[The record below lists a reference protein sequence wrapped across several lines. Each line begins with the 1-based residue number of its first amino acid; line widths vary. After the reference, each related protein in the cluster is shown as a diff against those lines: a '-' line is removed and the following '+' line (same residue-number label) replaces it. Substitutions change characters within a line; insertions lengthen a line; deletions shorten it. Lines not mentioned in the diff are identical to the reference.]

1 MSTAPE
7 GGIVRLCLRQFVG
20 GHDREVRLEPRGHLL
35 VHQAAGRDE
44 TAACELLEL
53 RQGEFL
59 PVLGLV
65 DPRYAHA
72 AQGQHVRGRRRTVLR
87 LLLLE
92 EHFNLHV
99 AGQRH
104 AEDVRHQLDQGI
116 LAVSPMLAPKN
127 DEHMLLAVADQ
138 AVAEEPPDE
147 IDKPLVAVH
156 APEQK
161 SVRLR
166 AGVFKLQH
174 VRRVLG
180 QAGIQQVILRAT
192 VPQFPRAKINNAV
205 RTRQGVILLVDEVR
219 HDQQGLACPP
229 RHDQQIILSCLASE
243 PIHPTVSLV
252 GYALYLFPQVLFF
265 IGKRIGLPLLFV
277 SGLQV
282 IFTHILNRLV
292 GFIPVILTP
301 VVSIPDEE
309 ALPMLDVNDQTT
321 VQSVVELGVTDAVLL
336 QVCDQ
341 LIHGDVGGLHPY
353 GMVERLAERPIL
365 LYLCKHSSL

>member
-1 MSTAPE
+1 M
-7 GGIVRLCLRQFVG
+7 
-20 GHDREVRLEPRGHLL
+20 RLEPRGHLL

-44 TAACELLEL
+44 AAARELLEL

-65 DPRYAHA
+65 DPRYAHTS
-72 AQGQHVRGRRRTVLR
+72 QGQHVRGRRRTVLR

-180 QAGIQQVILRAT
+180 QAGIQQVILRA
-192 VPQFPRAKINNAV
+192 PIPKISRAKINNAV

-219 HDQQGLACPP
+219 HDQQGLTCSP
-229 RHDQQIILSCLASE
+229 RHDQKIVLPGLASE
-243 PIHPTVSLV
+243 PVYPSVSLV
-252 GYALYLFPQVLFF
+252 GYALYLFFQVLFF
-265 IGKRIGLPLLFV
+265 IGNGIGLLLLFV
-277 SGLQV
+277 RSFQV
-282 IFTHILNRLV
+282 PLADIFDRLI
-292 GFIPVILTP
+292 GFVPIVFAPGVA
-301 VVSIPDEE
+301 IPDEE
-309 ALPMLDVNDQTT
+309 AFPVLDVNDQPS

-336 QVCDQ
+336 HVSEQ
-341 LIHGDVGGLHPY
+341 LIHGNVRSRNLY
-353 GMVERLAERPIL
+353 RMIERLAERPIL
-365 LYLCKHSSL
+365 LYLCKHIFL

>member
-1 MSTAPE
+1 MS
-7 GGIVRLCLRQFVG
+7 IK
-20 GHDREVRLEPRGHLL
+20 
-35 VHQAAGRDE
+35 AAGRDE
-44 TAACELLEL
+44 AAARELLEL

-72 AQGQHVRGRRRTVLR
+72 AQGQHVRGRRRTALR

-99 AGQRH
+99 AGQCH

-116 LAVSPMLAPKN
+116 LAVSSMLTPKN
-127 DEHMLLAVADQ
+127 DEHMLPTVTDQ
-138 AVAEEPPDE
+138 AVAENPPDE

-156 APEQK
+156 APEQE

-192 VPQFPRAKINNAV
+192 VPQLSRAEIDNAV
-205 RTRQGVILLVDEVR
+205 RTRQGVILHVDEVR
-219 HDQQGLACPP
+219 HNQQGLACPP
-229 RHDQQIILSCLASE
+229 RHDQQIILPGLASE
-243 PIHPTVSLV
+243 PIHATVSLIS
-252 GYALYLFPQVLFF
+252 YALYLFPQVLFF

-277 SGLQV
+277 CGLQV

-301 VVSIPDEE
+301 VVVIPDED
-309 ALPMLDVNDQTT
+309 ALPILDVNDQTT
-321 VQSVVELGVTDAVLL
+321 VQSVL
-336 QVCDQ
+336 
-341 LIHGDVGGLHPY
+341 
-353 GMVERLAERPIL
+353 
-365 LYLCKHSSL
+365 